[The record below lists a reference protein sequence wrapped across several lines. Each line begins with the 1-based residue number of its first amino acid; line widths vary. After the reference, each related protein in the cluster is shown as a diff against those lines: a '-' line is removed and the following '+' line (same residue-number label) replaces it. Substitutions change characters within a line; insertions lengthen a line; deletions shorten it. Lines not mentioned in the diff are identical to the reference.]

1 MRFSAFVSAAVFA
14 VSALSQTPPATQSV
28 VRPPEPSAHASPL
41 RDLSGSF
48 EALAAR
54 VRPAVVQIFSTGYAA
69 AEESEAGANTALLTK
84 QTSTGSG
91 VILSPDGYIVTNNHV
106 VQGARKIEVKLP
118 THDPRRASEMTS
130 PAKVVGTDR
139 DSDLAVLK
147 IERVGLPTLELG
159 DSNQLRQGQLVMAF
173 GNPLGLEGSAS
184 MGIVS
189 STARQ
194 IKPDDPRMYIQ
205 TDAPINPGNSG
216 GPLVDMDG
224 KVVGINT
231 FIFTQSGGSEG
242 IGFSVPSRTVRNV
255 YDQILK
261 DGHVHRGHIGVVVQ
275 SITPVLAKGLSL
287 PQDWGV
293 VVSDIEQ
300 DGPAAGSG
308 LKIGDIVKTL
318 NGREMEDASQFEN
331 AVYRLNLSQTVDL
344 GLIRGGDFLQV
355 SVPVHEREDD
365 PQRFADM
372 VNPESNLVDKLG
384 ILTIELNDRL
394 TSMLPELRH
403 DFGLV
408 VAARSPNPP
417 YSGPSFEPGDVI
429 YEVNGVPVVSVKLL
443 RDVLA
448 SKKPGDPVVM
458 QVERDGKLIYLPI
471 ELE

>member
-1 MRFSAFVSAAVFA
+1 MRFSAFVSAAAFA
-14 VSALSQTPPATQSV
+14 VSALCQTPP
-28 VRPPEPSAHASPL
+28 RPEQGRAAASSL

-69 AEESEAGANTALLTK
+69 AEDSDAGANTALLTK

-118 THDPRRASEMTS
+118 TPDPRRASEMTS

-139 DSDLAVLK
+139 DSDLAVIK

-189 STARQ
+189 STGRQ
-194 IKPDDPRMYIQ
+194 IKADDPHMYIQ

-242 IGFSVPSRTVRNV
+242 IGFAVPSRTVRNV

-275 SITPVLAKGLSL
+275 SITPVLAKGLGLS
-287 PQDWGV
+287 QDWGV
-293 VVSDIEQ
+293 IVSDIEP
-300 DGPAAGSG
+300 DGPASDSG

-318 NGREMEDASQFEN
+318 NGKEMEDASQFEN

-344 GLIRGGDFLQV
+344 GLMRGANSIHV
-355 SVPVHEREDD
+355 TVPVHQREDD
-365 PQRFADM
+365 PQRFADL
-372 VNPESNLVDKLG
+372 VNPESNLVEKLG
-384 ILTIELNDRL
+384 ILAIELNDRL
-394 TSMLPELRH
+394 TSMLPDLRH

-429 YEVNGVPVVSVKLL
+429 YELNGTPVVSVKLL

-448 SKKPGDPVVM
+448 SKKAGDAVVL
-458 QVERDGKLIYLPI
+458 QLERDSKLIYLPI